1 MEVSAP
7 PPVRL
12 FPNTPFGISVWTR
25 VLCERFVSMRPAR
38 RVAAWLTDQELKISP
53 GTLVDGQMRMLP
65 LFEPLHAAILAHQN
79 TATVRNADETGWR
92 VQELIREGRSR
103 RAWLWVCVSHVVF
116 HIDPSRSA
124 QAGMELFA
132 KTTVPVHLVCD
143 RYAAYNKI
151 STLLCDR
158 VTLAFCWAHVRRDFL
173 KAAGRDA
180 DLFAWREGWITR
192 IGGIYHLN
200 KRRCAE
206 EADSLAYRSIHAQ
219 LEGEL
224 DDLFAKAERDL
235 AAWPPA
241 SRRAAPLRSL
251 LKHRDGLCVFLDHP
265 RVPQDNNISELS
277 LREAVILRKL
287 CFGSD
292 SKEGARL
299 TAVMLTVLRTL
310 AKTGL
315 DAQTWLHSWLTACA
329 ENGQAPPEDLTPWL
343 PWSMDAD
350 RLRDFT
356 VAS

>member
-1 MEVSAP
+1 MP
-7 PPVRL
+7 K
-12 FPNTPFGISVWTR
+12 
-25 VLCERFVSMRPAR
+25 RP
-38 RVAAWLTDQELKISP
+38 T
-53 GTLVDGQMRMLP
+53 
-65 LFEPLHAAILAHQN
+65 
-79 TATVRNADETGWR
+79 
-92 VQELIREGRSR
+92 
-103 RAWLWVCVSHVVF
+103 
-116 HIDPSRSA
+116 
-124 QAGMELFA
+124 
-132 KTTVPVHLVCD
+132 
-143 RYAAYNKI
+143 
-151 STLLCDR
+151 
-158 VTLAFCWAHVRRDFL
+158 
-173 KAAGRDA
+173 
-180 DLFAWREGWITR
+180 
-192 IGGIYHLN
+192 
-200 KRRCAE
+200 
-206 EADSLAYRSIHAQ
+206 AYRSIHAQ

-241 SRRAAPLRSL
+241 SRRAGPLRSL

-265 RVPQDNNISELS
+265 RVPQDNNTAELS

-356 VAS
+356 VSS